1 MSPGKQVIFAK
12 LDKTLVFGLPGRP
25 VATYV
30 AFEQLVRPVLLR
42 MIGLSQVFLPEITA
56 TLTHSVQPK
65 ESTFS
70 FLFSRL
76 TFGPRGPEV
85 QALRS
90 KKLGIMAEMLVSN
103 GLIKVEP
110 GRDRLKEG
118 EGVRV
123 QLLDLGLDGLS
134 YFD

>member
-1 MSPGKQVIFAK
+1 
-12 LDKTLVFGLPGRP
+12 
-25 VATYV
+25 
-30 AFEQLVRPVLLR
+30 

-56 TLTHSVQPK
+56 TLTHSIRLK
-65 ESTFS
+65 GRTFS
-70 FLFSRL
+70 FLFSHI

-85 QALRS
+85 KALRS
-90 KKLGIMAEMLVSN
+90 KRKGIMAEMLASN

-110 GRDRLKEG
+110 GRDRLQEG